1 LELVPW
7 TQVLSPSGDIVLRR
21 KERCRVNGEVS
32 CALLGTCG
40 GCGLALAIFDCL
52 LFLPLQIILEDG
64 VGEVLVLFFAP
75 ERDIALGERRD

>member
-1 LELVPW
+1 
-7 TQVLSPSGDIVLRR
+7 
-21 KERCRVNGEVS
+21 
-32 CALLGTCG
+32 LLGTCG